1 MNAKGMSARWLV
13 GLVLLS
19 LLVPPVVAAG
29 APAAPAAIKLGSLND
44 TTGPTSDVGREV
56 ALGIREAIAYVNDA
70 GGVNGKPIRL
80 IQYDY
85 GYRIPEALTT
95 YKRFRDFDKVV
106 AVLGWG
112 TGDTEA
118 LAPTVARD
126 QLPYLSSSWS
136 NFLTDPKKTPFNFIY
151 GPDYSNYARAGLQAW
166 FDEVWMKSPRF
177 AADRGR
183 GVKPRLVAF
192 YAFPVPY
199 ASAPIRSLKDQA
211 AIQGFEV
218 GPDQDIPL
226 TALDVKSQVLAAK
239 EFRPHVVWHG
249 NIPMS
254 VSTALRDAQALD
266 LGADHIANSWGCDEN
281 TIRAL
286 GAVAEGLLCNIPFV
300 IFGERAPLMP
310 KIMEYAAKVNPALPA
325 GRRTVRT
332 IHSWQQVL
340 MMVEAMS
347 RADKAGKLNG
357 PGIRDA
363 FYTFKDWD
371 PGLGAPP
378 FTITPD
384 DHRPTSVFPVRII
397 KDGKLQLLTRID
409 LRAKYPDRWSRWI
422 GN

>member
-1 MNAKGMSARWLV
+1 MERAWLRWLV
-13 GLVLLS
+13 VALLT
-19 LLVPPVVAAG
+19 LLVPLQVG
-29 APAAPAAIKLGSLND
+29 AQATGTVKLGSLND

-56 ALGIREAIAYVNDA
+56 ALGIREAVAYLNDT
-70 GGVNGKPIRL
+70 GGINGKTIRL

-136 NFLTDPKKTPFNFIY
+136 NFLTDPKKTPFNFVY

-166 FDEVWMKSPRF
+166 FDEVWMKDARY

-199 ASAPIRSLKDQA
+199 ASAPIRALKEQA
-211 AIQGFEV
+211 TILGFEV

-239 EFRPHVVWHG
+239 EFRPHVAWHG
-249 NIPMS
+249 NIPMA
-254 VSTALRDAQALD
+254 VSTTLRDAHALA
-266 LGADHIANSWGCDEN
+266 LGADHVINSWGCDEN
-281 TIRAL
+281 LIRIAGPASE
-286 GAVAEGLLCNIPFV
+286 GAICNLPFV
-300 IFGERAPLMP
+300 LWGESAPLMP
-310 KIMEYAAKVNPALPA
+310 KIVEYATRINPGLPA
-325 GRRTVRT
+325 ARRTIRT
-332 IHSWQQVL
+332 VFAWQQVL
-340 MMVEAMS
+340 MMAEAMR
-347 RADKAGKLNG
+347 RADKAGNLTG

-371 PGLGAPP
+371 SGLGAPP
-378 FTITPD
+378 YTITGE
-384 DHRPTSVFPVRII
+384 DHRVTGVFPVRVI
-397 KDGKLQLLTRID
+397 KNGKLQALARVD
-409 LRAKYPDRWSRWI
+409 LRSKYGDRWPRWL